1 MLQYLFSIE
10 LTFWHVLSVF
20 VLVWLVWFNVALS
33 NVYPKIGPIKH
44 HTYKKHS
51 TKVGYGTK
59 NKDYP
64 GRVYIIAGGSGF
76 VGSWIARYL
85 LARGD
90 KVILFDNVR
99 PPSDLL
105 KYGAHWADVD
115 LTFSAGL
122 ISEIRRHLDTLYDE
136 TQVIIYNCALRKRYD
151 LHNFRADLGMTSVE
165 TLYIALNNF
174 PLKRI
179 FIIDI
184 GDCLSHRQPI
194 RNSDRFVPTPELWCQ
209 TTAVGNNMTAQN
221 LGFVDTNE
229 PDNRIAAFSSY
240 AWHQLQV
247 ERMTRR
253 TPDVFPTAVAGSAV
267 LLIDGFPSG
276 HVGDGFLSPLIYRN
290 LAVLHS
296 EKVPFSIINVEDV
309 ARAAL
314 GLEYMLL
321 DPETRPLVNSQS
333 FVVGTSETTT
343 LQQVFDYVK
352 TRRNKMRVFRIP
364 PALVYAA
371 TFLFTFIYTGKPKAN
386 RTWWDSVLNLT
397 PQTLTFARF
406 YTCQVGQV
414 PNPANEKLQKELLAF
429 NNNYTLHETLSSLLD
444 DIEETER
451 IDAARKQ
458 SLKSSAVI

>member
-1 MLQYLFSIE
+1 MLNYISSIE
-10 LTFWHVLSVF
+10 VSYWQILWLF
-20 VLVWLVWFNVALS
+20 VLVWLVWFNLALA
-33 NVYPKIGPIKH
+33 NIYPEIGPIKH
-44 HTYKKHS
+44 HIYKKHN

-59 NKDYP
+59 NKDSP
-64 GRVYIIAGGSGF
+64 DRIYIIAGGSGF

-90 KVILFDNVR
+90 RVVLYDNVR

-105 KYGAHWADVD
+105 KHGAHWAEVD

-122 ISEIRRHLDTLYDE
+122 INEIRRTLDSVYDD
-136 TQVIIYNCALRKRYD
+136 TQVVIYNCALRKRYD

-174 PLKRI
+174 PQKRI

-194 RNSDRFVPTPELWCQ
+194 KNSDRFVPTPELWCQ
-209 TTAVGNNMTAQN
+209 TTAVGNNSTAQS
-221 LGFVDTNE
+221 LGFVDSNE
-229 PDNRIAAFSSY
+229 PDSRMGAFSSY

-253 TPDVFPTAVAGSAV
+253 TPDIFSTAVAGSAV

-276 HVGDGFLSPLIYRN
+276 HVGDGFLSPLVYQNR
-290 LAVLHS
+290 AVLHS
-296 EKVPFSIINVEDV
+296 EKVPFSLINVEDV

-314 GLEYMLL
+314 ALEYLLL
-321 DPETRPLVNSQS
+321 DPETRATVSSQS
-333 FVVGTSETTT
+333 FVVGSPETTN
-343 LQQVFDYVK
+343 LKQVFDYVK
-352 TRRNKMRVFRIP
+352 TRRSKMRVYRLP

-371 TFLFTFIYTGKPKAN
+371 TFLFSFVYTGKPKAH
-386 RTWWDSVLNLT
+386 RTWWDSVLRLT

-444 DIEETER
+444 DIEEVER
-451 IDAARKQ
+451 IDAAKKQGRKTQ
-458 SLKSSAVI
+458 